1 MEIKQNR
8 NQLLSL
14 FLKIKFLS
22 AIFLMFFFSWN
33 SFGQCLSS
41 VSPVGGTDNLLVQEK
56 NTLRIISFYKYGQ
69 GTQYYEKNKHS
80 DFDLIRKAY
89 YNYLST
95 IVGYG
100 ITNKLTA
107 ELETGYFF
115 NKTQIYDLVPE
126 YRLSGMGLSN
136 FVLTGKHSLFS
147 EPVKRIYLTGA
158 AGIKIPSSRNPQLV
172 NNVEIPVEVQPT
184 IGACGFVA
192 NLTFVKENSES
203 GMRYFIISRME
214 SNAENKKNYKLGN
227 SFFNSVYV
235 SKHLMFPWLKGDW
248 TTIFQLRNEIRG
260 YDKINGNKKSSS
272 GSFLFFV
279 APQVNYVLN
288 ETWNISAMLDIPFY
302 QNFNGT
308 QLGAGPGL
316 TFVFSRTF
324 KL

>member
-1 MEIKQNR
+1 
-8 NQLLSL
+8 
-14 FLKIKFLS
+14 
-22 AIFLMFFFSWN
+22 MFFFSWN
-33 SFGQCLSS
+33 SSGQCLSS

-69 GTQYYEKNKHS
+69 GTQYYENNKHS

-100 ITNKLTA
+100 VSGKFTA

-115 NKTQIYDLVPE
+115 NKTQIYELEPE
-126 YRLSGMGLSN
+126 YLLSGKGFSN

-147 EPVKRIYLTGA
+147 EPVKRIFLTGA

-203 GMRYFIISRME
+203 GIRYFIISRME
-214 SNAENKKNYKLGN
+214 TNAENKKKYKLGN
-227 SFFNSVYV
+227 SFFNSFYI